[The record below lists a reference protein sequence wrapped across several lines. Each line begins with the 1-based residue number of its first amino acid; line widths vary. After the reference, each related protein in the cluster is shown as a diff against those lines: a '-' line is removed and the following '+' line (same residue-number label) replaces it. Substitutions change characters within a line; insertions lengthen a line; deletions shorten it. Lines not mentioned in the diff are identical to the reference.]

1 MSRKLLLVLLSG
13 ILILSLAACTG
24 ASTGGNSSPTQTPSS
39 IEEAQDDSDMDTD
52 ESHDDDD
59 DDVVDA
65 DMDSEDGHDD
75 SDGDNDAGDD
85 EAAVIDAAAI
95 FSARCSSCHG
105 ADREGGGGPP
115 LLPANLTKDH
125 SVYVE
130 TITNG
135 SGPMPNWGSKLSV
148 EEINALVEFITS
160 APK

>member
-52 ESHDDDD
+52 ESHDD

>member
-1 MSRKLLLVLLSG
+1 MSRKMLLVLLSG

-39 IEEAQDDSDMDTD
+39 LEEAQDDSDMDTD
-52 ESHDDDD
+52 ENHDDEG
-59 DDVVDA
+59 DA

-148 EEINALVEFITS
+148 EEINALVEFITGD
-160 APK
+160 PK

>member
-1 MSRKLLLVLLSG
+1 MSRKMLLVLLSG

-39 IEEAQDDSDMDTD
+39 LEEAQDDSDMDTD

-59 DDVVDA
+59 DVDA